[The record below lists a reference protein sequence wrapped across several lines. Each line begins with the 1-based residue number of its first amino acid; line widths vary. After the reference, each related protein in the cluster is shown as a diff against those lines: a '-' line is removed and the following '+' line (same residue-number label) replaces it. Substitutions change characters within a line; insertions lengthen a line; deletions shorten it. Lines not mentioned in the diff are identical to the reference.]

1 MGKSR
6 RRRNAASRRRWAR
19 RWRESGQS
27 ARAFAAEHGLALSS
41 LSRWSSELRE
51 HEAAAATA
59 GAFIEVTAAPKP
71 AVPVPVR
78 VVVGGVRLE
87 FDQLPPAE
95 YIVALG
101 RAAC

>member
-1 MGKSR
+1 MAIGWSR
-6 RRRNAASRRRWAR
+6 TR
-19 RWRESGQS
+19 
-27 ARAFAAEHGLALSS
+27 HP
-41 LSRWSSELRE
+41 
-51 HEAAAATA
+51 TV
-59 GAFIEVTAAPKP
+59 FIEVTAAPKP
-71 AVPVPVR
+71 AVPVPVG